1 MWNCRWDFNNHP
13 INRAQD
19 FEIFGKNLP
28 RFTLL
33 PHVRFP
39 CVPFWHRAHV
49 NENKYF
55 PCVRRFYCLLDACL
69 YKQNEWLLFHQLDL
83 YVYIHIYIYIRTQC
97 IFIITLSR
105 VTDLGAQTSF
115 LRGFNY
121 VTCLVKLLSIRPS
134 GMDCFLCHVCFSRWW
149 RNNAKTEKNVSGT
162 MQGYGK
168 HWQLVATIIQS
179 HFSTKQF
186 FIRFYIFHFHSTRF
200 LLSCENY

>member
-13 INRAQD
+13 INRVQD

-69 YKQNEWLLFHQLDL
+69 YKQNEWLSFHQLDL
-83 YVYIHIYIYIRTQC
+83 YVYIHIYIYIHTYITYIYNYALACHRPRRSD
-97 IFIITLSR
+97 FIPTR
-105 VTDLGAQTSF
+105 
-115 LRGFNY
+115 
-121 VTCLVKLLSIRPS
+121 IR
-134 GMDCFLCHVCFSRWW
+134 LYNLFSW
-149 RNNAKTEKNVSGT
+149 
-162 MQGYGK
+162 
-168 HWQLVATIIQS
+168 II
-179 HFSTKQF
+179 
-186 FIRFYIFHFHSTRF
+186 ID
-200 LLSCENY
+200 